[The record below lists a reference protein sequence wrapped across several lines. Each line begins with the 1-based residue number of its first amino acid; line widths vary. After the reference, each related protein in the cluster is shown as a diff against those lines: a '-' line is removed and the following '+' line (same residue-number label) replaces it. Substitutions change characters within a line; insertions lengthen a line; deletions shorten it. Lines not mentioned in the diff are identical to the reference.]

1 MRKVIC
7 IVLAAMALLLAS
19 PLPGQAGG
27 PRFHGGGRVWIG
39 PGPGVW
45 WGPRPW
51 WGPPVYWGSPYPYYA
66 APPVI
71 VQQQPPV
78 YSQPAPPPEE
88 PNYWYYCQDAQTYY
102 PYVKQC
108 PSAWMKVVPSPAPPG
123 R

>member
-7 IVLAAMALLLAS
+7 IVLAAMALLLVS

-27 PRFHGGGRVWIG
+27 PHSHFSVWIG
-39 PGPGVW
+39 PGPGW

-51 WGPPVYWGSPYPYYA
+51 WGPPAYWGSPYPYYA
-66 APPVI
+66 SPPVI
-71 VQQQPPV
+71 VQEQAPM
-78 YSQPAPPPEE
+78 YIQPAPQPEE
-88 PNYWYYCQDAQTYY
+88 QAYWYYCQEAKAYY

-108 PSAWMKVVPSPAPPG
+108 PSAWMKVVPSPASPG